1 MAEGLFTLGW
11 RKIGIR
17 VIATEAFCD
26 PPHKGVI
33 AELRAITPE
42 VVMLGDALRWT
53 VDKKGKLKA
62 LDPLV
67 GVPTSVIRRVGDLA
81 NMAVHSVTAHVED
94 VMTLEM
100 KEITTDILIMMSE
113 RRGELLQLVL
123 GMAQEPTHPVED
135 PIMAIGFDHGS
146 PIVIVGADTRAPL
159 VEKVVEWESDQR
171 VRQITYPV
179 RNLPPAQ
186 ITWNGK
192 VTITLP
198 GVPMT
203 SPLYGWTASEDMM
216 ARMVRGVV
224 QDALLQIVG

>member
-146 PIVIVGADTRAPL
+146 PIVIVGADRAPRWSRRWSNGRATS
-159 VEKVVEWESDQR
+159 VCGRSR
-171 VRQITYPV
+171 TRSATF
-179 RNLPPAQ
+179 RPPRS
-186 ITWNGK
+186 
-192 VTITLP
+192 P
-198 GVPMT
+198 GT
-203 SPLYGWTASEDMM
+203 GRSRSRCRAC
-216 ARMVRGVV
+216 R
-224 QDALLQIVG
+224 